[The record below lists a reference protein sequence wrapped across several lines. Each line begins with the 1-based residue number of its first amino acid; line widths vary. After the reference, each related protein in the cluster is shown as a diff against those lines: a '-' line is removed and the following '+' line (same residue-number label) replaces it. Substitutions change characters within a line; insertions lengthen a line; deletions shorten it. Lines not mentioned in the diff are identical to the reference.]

1 MNESS
6 TVWLKTKEQK
16 LQALLSDEA
25 KSGNMLK
32 ELADTVRQLQAKNKF
47 RLALIN
53 QVLEE
58 LTPAK

>member
-6 TVWLKTKEQK
+6 TVWLKTNEQK

-47 RLALIN
+47 RLALLN

-58 LTPAK
+58 PTAK